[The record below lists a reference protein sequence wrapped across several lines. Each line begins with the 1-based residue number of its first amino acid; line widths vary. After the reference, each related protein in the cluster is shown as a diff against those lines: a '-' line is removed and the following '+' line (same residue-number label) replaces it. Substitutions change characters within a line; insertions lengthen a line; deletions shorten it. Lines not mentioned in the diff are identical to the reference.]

1 MPRAG
6 SLKVLVWV
14 SLLWALP
21 VSCSLRA
28 GSGIE
33 LDALP
38 KDGVTV
44 RVRFE

>member
-1 MPRAG
+1 MSRAG
-6 SLKVLVWV
+6 LFKVLVWV

-38 KDGVTV
+38 KDSVTA
-44 RVRFE
+44 RARFE